1 MGIGGVT
8 EIRGVAHPA
17 PSKFGRGNRADLSRA
32 EIQSTNLAGKPLL
45 NEHSSDERVGTVLTS
60 WEGRDGSLRIAAHV
74 EDPTAQQQVRDGT
87 LRGLSL
93 GTDMILATDGS
104 VAYRSQAEL
113 SICAEVS
120 TQPTQPNS
128 TQPNQ
133 PNQRKAVPL
142 LTGAGFFCDRASGRE
157 RGWTWSIIRSYTPSR
172 HFHQNKRVPANKLN
186 DIPVCSLE

>member
-17 PSKFGRGNRADLSRA
+17 PSKFGRGNRAALSRA

-120 TQPTQPNS
+120 TKPNQPTQPN
-128 TQPNQ
+128 
-133 PNQRKAVPL
+133 QRKPTNPTKPAQSGSAAHGCRVFFA
-142 LTGAGFFCDRASGRE
+142 TGQAAGNLGGHGGQSGRT
-157 RGWTWSIIRSYTPSR
+157 RRR
-172 HFHQNKRVPANKLN
+172 
-186 DIPVCSLE
+186 DIFIKTKECPLTS